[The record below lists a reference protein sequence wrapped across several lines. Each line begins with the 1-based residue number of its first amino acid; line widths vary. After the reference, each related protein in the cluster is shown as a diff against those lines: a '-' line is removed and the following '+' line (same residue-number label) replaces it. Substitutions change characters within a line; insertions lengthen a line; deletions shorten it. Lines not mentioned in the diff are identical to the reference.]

1 MEPCNNIRGI
11 TTNRRYPLSVKNKTY
26 NNNNDKENMSD
37 SKFKKL
43 FGNKTFNITS
53 DSENSEDFVLQVTNS
68 IMANDTL
75 DENDINYN
83 INKKQG
89 DKPSEVIVISDSS
102 DDELFSSD
110 RNNKNNKTF
119 GLKNNRDVKRTPSLT
134 ISSINSS
141 EMWTEDEGR
150 KNLSKH
156 IFTSTQI
163 NRERSNGSVISNDS
177 GHDTQNPGNYLSE
190 KDLRTPAKNKFI
202 RSESHSKLS
211 DRKYASGDRQECE
224 QIQKTREFVDAKGLS
239 ADRIINKLTNEG
251 RITPNSGKFIE
262 RTTPLTKKETRKIL
276 KVVKSQRIV
285 YDSPGQWQKNK
296 IERKYDSPGLMR
308 DRDVVDKSELET
320 SSSSDGSE
328 KLRTKFKHPAWIDET
343 ASETSES
350 QEDKNNQ
357 LDDHNNLDNQVED
370 YKEPGREIKFTD
382 TRVIGYLNPIE
393 RQSLSP
399 SERKKEDISRWLMT
413 NAFDRQS
420 DTSSLSIISASQP
433 TTPNSGDSSLER
445 LEENYQ
451 TPNNRDKFRERI
463 NSTSAAK
470 SDVNNPSSGGHLKL
484 TEPVGKIN
492 LNTPSTGGHLKLTE
506 SVGKINLNTPST
518 GGRLKLTESI
528 GKINLNT
535 PSTGGRSKLLEKIKP
550 AQTTMDNFVKKT
562 KARNPK
568 NNYTPI
574 SITKTIKNLTPSSIN
589 KTVKNITPGSINK
602 TVKNITPG
610 SINKTVKNITPSSIN
625 KTVKN
630 ITPSSVN
637 KTVKNITPGS
647 GSNNKTLKNDTPT
660 GTPQLR
666 IEDCQ
671 DILTR
676 LYGNSWR
683 DKADDLLP
691 KADSTPINPRSEKK
705 LDKTKK
711 KNHDNSRRRSD
722 KIVRSI
728 KPISRTIKKAPPNV
742 KKIRDSFINDWPSSE
757 EDEGE
762 TSYMTALTTPGP
774 PSQTI
779 RERKETPMST
789 LHKKVIEICDSDTDD
804 DKPPAV
810 KDNKKRL
817 SFSDDK
823 SSGSFT
829 SEYDPGDVILPRSV
843 TKLKNFPSSK
853 LPPATF
859 KRPAVTMSF
868 LKSLSA
874 DVPMDKVHPEAKKYR
889 LNYKLTKDDLCHR
902 LYKLYNDKIFE
913 CKLPSD
919 MTIEWNVR
927 MRGTAGFCYNKASKK
942 ALGGLERSS
951 RIVLATKILDTPD
964 RVRDTLVHEMCHAAA
979 WLVNGV
985 SDGHGPYW
993 KSWASK
999 AMKVFPELP
1008 PIKRCHDY
1016 KITTK
1021 FTYRCINCGYSIG
1034 RHSKSLDIARKRC
1047 GHCYGQFELLV
1058 NRKTRSGYKVSSKHP
1073 RN

>member
-1 MEPCNNIRGI
+1 METCNNIRGI
-11 TTNRRYPLSVKNKTY
+11 TTNRRYPLSVKNKIY

-37 SKFKKL
+37 SKFKRL
-43 FGNKTFNITS
+43 FGNKSFNISS
-53 DSENSEDFVLQVTNS
+53 DSENSQDFVLQVTNS
-68 IMANDTL
+68 IMVNDTI

-83 INKKQG
+83 INKTRE

-102 DDELFSSD
+102 DDELFSSN
-110 RNNKNNKTF
+110 RNNKNNKTS
-119 GLKNNRDVKRTPSLT
+119 GLKNNRDVKITPSLT

-150 KNLSKH
+150 KNSSKH

-163 NRERSNGSVISNDS
+163 NHRERSSASVISNDS
-177 GHDTQNPGNYLSE
+177 DHNTQNPGNYLSE
-190 KDLRTPAKNKFI
+190 KDLRTPTKNKFI

-224 QIQKTREFVDAKGLS
+224 QIQKAREFVDTKGLS

-296 IERKYDSPGLMR
+296 ERKYDSPGLMR

-320 SSSSDGSE
+320 SSSSDGSK
-328 KLRTKFKHPAWIDET
+328 KLGPTKFKHPAWIDET
-343 ASETSES
+343 DSETSDS
-350 QEDKNNQ
+350 QEAKNNQ
-357 LDDHNNLDNQVED
+357 LDNHNNCDNQLED
-370 YKEPGREIKFTD
+370 YKEPGRQIKFTD

-420 DTSSLSIISASQP
+420 DTSSLSIIPASQP
-433 TTPNSGDSSLER
+433 STPNSGDSSLER

-463 NSTSAAK
+463 NSTSVAK
-470 SDVNNPSSGGHLKL
+470 SDVNNPSSGGELKL
-484 TEPVGKIN
+484 A
-492 LNTPSTGGHLKLTE
+492 E

-518 GGRLKLTESI
+518 E
-528 GKINLNT
+528 
-535 PSTGGRSKLLEKIKP
+535 GRSKLLEKIKP
-550 AQTTMDNFVKKT
+550 AQITMDNFVKKT

-568 NNYTPI
+568 SNYTPI
-574 SITKTIKNLTPSSIN
+574 SITKTVKNLTP
-589 KTVKNITPGSINK
+589 GSM
-602 TVKNITPG
+602 
-610 SINKTVKNITPSSIN
+610 N

-637 KTVKNITPGS
+637 KTVKNITPSSVNKTVKNITPSSVNKTVKNLTPGS
-647 GSNNKTLKNDTPT
+647 GSNNKTKKNDTST

-705 LDKTKK
+705 LDKAKT

-757 EDEGE
+757 EDGGE

-774 PSQTI
+774 SSQTV
-779 RERKETPMST
+779 RGRKETPMST
-789 LHKKVIEICDSDTDD
+789 LQKKIIEICDSDTDD
-804 DKPPAV
+804 DKTPAV

-817 SFSDDK
+817 SFGDDK

-843 TKLKNFPSSK
+843 TKLKSFPSSK

-859 KRPAVTMSF
+859 KRPEVTMSF

-902 LYKLYNDKIFE
+902 LYKLYNEKIFE
-913 CKLPSD
+913 SKLPSD
-919 MTIEWNVR
+919 MSIEWNVR
-927 MRGTAGFCYNKASKK
+927 MRGTAGFCYNKTKK
-942 ALGGLERSS
+942 KTLGGLERSS

-1021 FTYRCINCGYSIG
+1021 FTYRCVNCGYSIG

-1058 NRKTRSGYKVSSKHP
+1058 NRTTRSGYKVSSKHP